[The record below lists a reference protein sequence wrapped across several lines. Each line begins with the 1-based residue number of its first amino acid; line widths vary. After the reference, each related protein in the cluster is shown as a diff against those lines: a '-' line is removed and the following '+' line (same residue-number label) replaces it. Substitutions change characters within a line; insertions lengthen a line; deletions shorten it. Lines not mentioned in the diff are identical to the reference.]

1 MKRGRFIQVILAS
14 LLALPLHAKD
24 GKQAMRRCPK
34 KEMIP
39 VVPISTEEKTLA
51 SFAQPVSL
59 NPVGI
64 KKFLRYTYNHQDYG
78 LEFLP
83 NNFCHMLQFLRKG
96 KESHQ
101 KRAYVQSVF
110 RLFSNKLK
118 SSSYVSAYALST
130 VLDELPTLIGDY
142 FIKEELKKNTAA
154 LQLHV
159 NEMLYSRFLSQFKS
173 FKDNPVDFL
182 DTLSRDIVVT
192 IDQPEISQ
200 PNDSMT
206 PEELRKVTLMF
217 LEVSLSRLIWNPAD
231 IDATWLSV
239 KHLADDL
246 GALYDNDIIVDQEDL
261 NDLFRTLL
269 ERYCLFIDLVG
280 EDLPFEF
287 FEHVKKDIKEES
299 LALLDLEEEED
310 IESKSQRLMRSITH
324 AQQKSLYKK
333 KKAKA

>member
-1 MKRGRFIQVILAS
+1 MKRSRFIKAIFAS
-14 LLALPLHAKD
+14 LLALPIHAKD
-24 GKQAMRRCPK
+24 QKQLIRASPK
-34 KEMIP
+34 KETTP
-39 VVPISTEEKTLA
+39 VVPISTEANMLA
-51 SFAQPVSL
+51 SFAQPVAL
-59 NPVGI
+59 NPAGI
-64 KKFLRYTYNHQDYG
+64 KKFMRHTYNHQDYA

-83 NNFCHMLQFLRKG
+83 NNFSHMLQFLRRG

-118 SSSYVSAYALST
+118 SSSYVNAYALST

-142 FIKEELKKNTAA
+142 FAKEESKKNMAA
-154 LQLHV
+154 MQLHV

-182 DTLSRDIVVT
+182 DSLSRDIVVT
-192 IDQPEISQ
+192 IDHHEVHQPS
-200 PNDSMT
+200 DSMT

-217 LEVSLSRLIWNPAD
+217 LEVGLSRLIWNPAD
-231 IDATWLSV
+231 IDATWRSV
-239 KHLADDL
+239 KHLANDL
-246 GALYDNDIIVDQEDL
+246 GVLYDHDIIVDQEDL

-287 FEHVKKDIKEES
+287 FERVKKDVKEES

-310 IESKSQRLMRSITH
+310 IESKSERLIRSITH
-324 AQQKSLYKK
+324 AQQKAIYKK

>member
-1 MKRGRFIQVILAS
+1 MKRSRFIKAIIAS

-24 GKQAMRRCPK
+24 EKKLLRASPK
-34 KEMIP
+34 KEATP
-39 VVPISTEEKTLA
+39 VVPVSTEANTLA
-51 SFAQPVSL
+51 SFGQPVIL

-64 KKFLRYTYNHQDYG
+64 KKFLRYTYNHQDYA

-118 SSSYVSAYALST
+118 SSSYVNAYALST

-142 FIKEELKKNTAA
+142 FVKEETKKNMAA
-154 LQLHV
+154 MQLHV

-182 DTLSRDIVVT
+182 DSLSRDIVVT
-192 IDQPEISQ
+192 IDHHEIHQPS
-200 PNDSMT
+200 DSMT

-217 LEVSLSRLIWNPAD
+217 LEVGLSRVIWNPAE
-231 IDATWLSV
+231 IDGTWHSV
-239 KHLADDL
+239 KHLANDL
-246 GALYDNDIIVDQEDL
+246 STLYDHDIIVDQEDL

-287 FEHVKKDIKEES
+287 FERVKKDIKEES
-299 LALLDLEEEED
+299 LVLLDLEEEEEV
-310 IESKSQRLMRSITH
+310 ESKSQRLMRSITH
-324 AQQKSLYKK
+324 AQQKAIYKK

>member
-1 MKRGRFIQVILAS
+1 MKRSRFIKAIIAS
-14 LLALPLHAKD
+14 LLALPIHAKD
-24 GKQAMRRCPK
+24 EKQAIRRSPK
-34 KEMIP
+34 RETTP
-39 VVPISTEEKTLA
+39 VVPISSEANTLA
-51 SFAQPVSL
+51 SLGQPVTL
-59 NPVGI
+59 NPAGI

-83 NNFCHMLQFLRKG
+83 NNFCHMLQFLHKG

-118 SSSYVSAYALST
+118 SSSYVNAFALST

-142 FIKEELKKNTAA
+142 FVKEESKKNMAA
-154 LQLHV
+154 MQLHV
-159 NEMLYSRFLSQFKS
+159 NEMLYSRFLSQFKT

-182 DTLSRDIVVT
+182 DSLSRDIVVT
-192 IDQPEISQ
+192 IDHHEVHQPSD
-200 PNDSMT
+200 PMT

-217 LEVSLSRLIWNPAD
+217 LEVGLSRLIWNPAD
-231 IDATWLSV
+231 IDATWHSV
-239 KHLADDL
+239 KHLADNL
-246 GALYDNDIIVDQEDL
+246 GALYEHDIIIDQEDL

-280 EDLPFEF
+280 EDLPVEF
-287 FEHVKKDIKEES
+287 FQHVKKDIKQES

-310 IESKSQRLMRSITH
+310 IESKSERLMRSITH
-324 AQQKSLYKK
+324 AEQKAIYKK